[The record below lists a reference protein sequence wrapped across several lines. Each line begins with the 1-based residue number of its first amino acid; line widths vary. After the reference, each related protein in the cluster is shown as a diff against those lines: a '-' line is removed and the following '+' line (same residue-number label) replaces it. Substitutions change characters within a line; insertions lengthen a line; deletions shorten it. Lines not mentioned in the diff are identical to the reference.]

1 MTYFGMFAGAL
12 ALTVGGWTQAAKP
25 ATAKSLQ
32 GTWILTSINGQT
44 APQGAPEVS
53 ITFEGDKY
61 HQTIAG
67 EVNERGTFKLDPAK
81 KPATIDL
88 AITEGDDAGKAQLG
102 ILDVADDEIRFSL
115 DRPGAGQ
122 RPGDFTVK
130 EGAIV
135 FVGKKK
141 KP

>member
-1 MTYFGMFAGAL
+1 MNYFGMFAGAL

-25 ATAKSLQ
+25 ATVKSLQ
-32 GTWILTSINGQT
+32 GTWILTSVNGQ
-44 APQGAPEVS
+44 APQGAPEVLL
-53 ITFEGDKY
+53 TFEGDKY

-67 EVNERGTFKLDPAK
+67 EVTERGTFKLDPAK
-81 KPATIDL
+81 KPVAIDL
-88 AITEGDDAGKAQLG
+88 AITQGDDAGKTQLG
-102 ILDVADDEIRFSL
+102 IVDVADDEIRFSL
-115 DRPGAGQ
+115 DMPGAGR

-135 FVGKKK
+135 FAGKKR